1 MVKLLLILMVG
12 LVLESTGV
20 VFLKKGMMQIGD
32 LQAVTLAEV
41 FRVLREGV
49 VNSNI
54 LLGVFFE
61 ALFFGCLLFLLAR
74 SEVSFL
80 WPLSGLSF
88 VFATVAAIWFL
99 GEQVSS
105 IRWAGV
111 VLIVI
116 GAGLISYSE
125 QTRTQGLR
133 MAPSRTVSPTPS
145 GSLDATAASPGP
157 AQARPGEP
165 TPSSQP

>member
-12 LVLESTGV
+12 LVFESTGV
-20 VFLKKGMMQIGD
+20 VLLKKGMAQIGG
-32 LQAVTLAEV
+32 LQAVTAAEV
-41 FRVLREGV
+41 FRVLRETL

-54 LLGVFFE
+54 FLGVFFE

-88 VFATVAAIWFL
+88 VFATFAAIWFL
-99 GEQVSS
+99 GEQVSAV
-105 IRWAGV
+105 RWLGV
-111 VLIVI
+111 VLIVF

-125 QTRTQGLR
+125 QVRPQASTPSPAATS
-133 MAPSRTVSPTPS
+133 APSGAPVAPPAPAPAPHRTP
-145 GSLDATAASPGP
+145 ASSS
-157 AQARPGEP
+157 RP
-165 TPSSQP
+165 

>member
-32 LQAVTLAEV
+32 LQAVTLTEV

-49 VNSNI
+49 GNSN
-54 LLGVFFE
+54 LVLGVFFE

-88 VFATVAAIWFL
+88 VFATLAAIWFL
-99 GEQVSS
+99 GERVSS

-111 VLIVI
+111 ALIVI

-125 QTRTQGLR
+125 QRRAQGLR
-133 MAPSRTVSPTPS
+133 MTASPTVAPTPC
-145 GSLDATAASPGP
+145 GSAGGAAASPGAAP
-157 AQARPGEP
+157 AGAGKPTRSSEP
-165 TPSSQP
+165 

>member
-12 LVLESTGV
+12 LVFESTGV
-20 VFLKKGMMQIGD
+20 VLLKKGMAQIGG
-32 LQAVTLAEV
+32 LQTVTAAEV
-41 FRVLREGV
+41 FRVLRETL

-88 VFATVAAIWFL
+88 VFATLAAIWFL
-99 GEQVSS
+99 GEQVSAV
-105 IRWAGV
+105 RWIGV
-111 VLIVI
+111 VLIVF

-125 QTRTQGLR
+125 QTRPRASTPFPTATP
-133 MAPSRTVSPTPS
+133 AP
-145 GSLDATAASPGP
+145 PGP
-157 AQARPGEP
+157 AVVSPAPAQPPPGKP
-165 TPSSQP
+165 GPSTPP